1 MNDLF
6 LQSEKLNFIPP
17 LVKFTWKPEPFA
29 LLVKDAIDSLNNTA
43 ALDFKYTLVGRMRKG
58 KQVELISEH
67 TDFLAEVANLYA
79 STLVPNYTPQQF
91 KIHEKPWVVL
101 QRSGDYN
108 PIHSHSGFLSAIT
121 YIKVPKSIGVLNDS
135 DRQDLDFNPD
145 GYISFIGPDKYIKIK
160 PVEGEGYIFPSNL
173 RHMVYPF
180 FDDEDDT
187 RISVAWNIR
196 RETDNAF
203 TRL

>member
-1 MNDLF
+1 MKDLF
-6 LQSEKLNFIPP
+6 LHSEKLNFSPP
-17 LVKFTWKPEPFA
+17 IVKFQWNPEPFA
-29 LLVKDAIDSLNNTA
+29 LLVKDSVDSLNDPT

-58 KQVELISEH
+58 KQVELISKH
-67 TDFLAEVANLYA
+67 TNFLAEVANLYA
-79 STLVPNYTPQQF
+79 ATLISNYSPQKF

-121 YIKVPKSIGVLNDS
+121 YIKIPKSIGQLNEA
-135 DRQDLDFNPD
+135 DRQDLDVNPD

-160 PVEGEGYIFPSNL
+160 PVEAEGYIFPSSL
-173 RHMVYPF
+173 KHMVYPF

-187 RISVAWNIR
+187 RISLAWNIR
-196 RETDNAF
+196 REEDNAF